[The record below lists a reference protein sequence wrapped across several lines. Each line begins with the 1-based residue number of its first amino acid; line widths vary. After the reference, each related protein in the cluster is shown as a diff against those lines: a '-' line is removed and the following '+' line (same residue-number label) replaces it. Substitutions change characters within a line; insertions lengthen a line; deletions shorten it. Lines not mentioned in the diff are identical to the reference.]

1 MKPPLKNLLLA
12 ISSLGDPAPLL
23 NLIFY
28 LLDVK
33 NQFTEPK
40 YCKADPGDFLP
51 IFPSSVKLY
60 FHLRP
65 LILPKANS
73 LSLFRLDNH

>member
-1 MKPPLKNLLLA
+1 MKPPFKNLLLA
-12 ISSLGDPAPLL
+12 ISSLRDPAPLL

-40 YCKADPGDFLP
+40 YCKTDPGDF
-51 IFPSSVKLY
+51 IFYRLY
-60 FHLRP
+60 RVMLAKS
-65 LILPKANS
+65 IK
-73 LSLFRLDNH
+73 D

>member
-40 YCKADPGDFLP
+40 YCKPDPGDF
-51 IFPSSVKLY
+51 IFYRLY
-60 FHLRP
+60 RVMLAKS
-65 LILPKANS
+65 IK
-73 LSLFRLDNH
+73 D

>member
-1 MKPPLKNLLLA
+1 MLDCKTPS
-12 ISSLGDPAPLL
+12 IGDPAPLL

-40 YCKADPGDFLP
+40 YCKPYPGDF
-51 IFPSSVKLY
+51 IFYRLY
-60 FHLRP
+60 RVMLAKS
-65 LILPKANS
+65 IK
-73 LSLFRLDNH
+73 D